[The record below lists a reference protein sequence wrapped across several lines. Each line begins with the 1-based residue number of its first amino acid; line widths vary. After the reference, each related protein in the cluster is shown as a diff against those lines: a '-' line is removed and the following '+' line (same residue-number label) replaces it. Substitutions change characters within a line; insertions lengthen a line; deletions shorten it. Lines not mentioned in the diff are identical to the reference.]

1 MTMTDPIADMLTR
14 IRNSYMAKKQE
25 LVLPYSKVKFAIAK
39 ILEKEDYIEKAEIDE
54 SGKFKQIKIEL
65 KYNNKQPA
73 ITKMQKI
80 SKAGRRVY
88 AAHNE
93 LPRVL
98 NGYGIAIISTSRG
111 VMTNNEAKHAKV
123 GGEVLCEIY

>member
-1 MTMTDPIADMLTR
+1 
-14 IRNSYMAKKQE
+14 MAKKQE